1 MGRWLVSDK
10 RINAAVLREVL
21 ARIASAEAQGR
32 ELNTWLRDN
41 DMEGL
46 ECSQTVELENVLA
59 SLRQDRALI
68 SDHAGALLDRIAE
81 LEAEAAESDEVIAS
95 TLAKWEEMERCAYN
109 ICAHCK
115 EPFERGD
122 AMSLHAQECPR
133 NPVVMLNVAQAE
145 RITVLEAGLRE
156 ALAGWARE
164 TRDPY
169 GTYEPGFEVRG
180 RLRALLLYPKAPEA
194 PRAGEAGK

>member
-1 MGRWLVSDK
+1 MSDK

-122 AMSLHAQECPR
+122 AMSLHAQECSR
-133 NPVVMLNVAQAE
+133 NPVAMLNVAQAE
-145 RITVLEAGLRE
+145 RIAALESGLRDARARLIHVDWC
-156 ALAGWARE
+156 ALE
-164 TRDPY
+164 
-169 GTYEPGFEVRG
+169 ERG
-180 RLRALLLYPKAPEA
+180 VCTCGLLDLDDRLRSLLPPEA
-194 PRAGEAGK
+194 PRAEEAE